1 MTRMTERHQKLPGWL
16 IGPSIVRAIVVT
28 AIGISLMFFDAI
40 VIGRLFEELPATLA
54 MIGAIIAMLGSI
66 DFFISLFTILGR
78 RKNRSNE

>member
-1 MTRMTERHQKLPGWL
+1 M
-16 IGPSIVRAIVVT
+16 GPSVGRAIVVT

-40 VIGRLFEELPATLA
+40 VIGRFFEDLPATLA
-54 MIGAIIAMLGSI
+54 MIGAVIAMIGSI